1 MYQYQFTIF
10 TVARRNKSHFFHKHL
25 TSFLLNQL
33 IIHLSEVQEL
43 HRKLKKPIIFDTKN
57 QFT

>member
-10 TVARRNKSHFFHKHL
+10 KVARGNKSHFFHKHL
-25 TSFLLNQL
+25 TSFLLNQ

-43 HRKLKKPIIFDTKN
+43 YRKLKKTIIFDTKN